1 MVRAMRGDAKSIII
15 IVVFQNAAAAVGGPT
30 RSRAVVP
37 VQGPLGRV
45 VVQKVLPG
53 RDAFSRERE
62 RTRVRRV
69 RFERDERLV
78 VEEENAPTGKL
89 SLLQL
94 LLERAVEDVEQAMRV
109 VSSGKDGAK
118 MVQK

>member
-15 IVVFQNAAAAVGGPT
+15 IIIAVFQNAAAAVGGPT
-30 RSRAVVP
+30 RSPRAVVP

-78 VEEENAPTGKL
+78 VEE
-89 SLLQL
+89 
-94 LLERAVEDVEQAMRV
+94 
-109 VSSGKDGAK
+109 
-118 MVQK
+118 

>member
-1 MVRAMRGDAKSIII
+1 MVRAMRGDAKSIIIIIIIIII

-78 VEEENAPTGKL
+78 VEE
-89 SLLQL
+89 
-94 LLERAVEDVEQAMRV
+94 
-109 VSSGKDGAK
+109 
-118 MVQK
+118 

>member
-1 MVRAMRGDAKSIII
+1 MVRAMRGDAKSIIIIIII

-78 VEEENAPTGKL
+78 VEE
-89 SLLQL
+89 
-94 LLERAVEDVEQAMRV
+94 
-109 VSSGKDGAK
+109 
-118 MVQK
+118 